1 MSDDDAPQG
10 SIDWATADGQGREAD
25 RGDRGRSGRRVVA
38 HACRTWSNAST
49 ARGAPWGKV
58 KATKALVRVE
68 SVGEGAE
75 GDLRHLLEGAV
86 LQVNADF
93 AQDDED
99 EGGEQSEADRAMT
112 EAFRGFAD

>member
-1 MSDDDAPQG
+1 MSDDHAPQG
-10 SIDWATADGQGREAD
+10 SIEWATADVRGGKLTVEITGDPGAEWSRRLQDVVERLD
-25 RGDRGRSGRRVVA
+25 RTGS
-38 HACRTWSNAST
+38 
-49 ARGAPWGKV
+49 PWGKV

>member
-10 SIDWATADGQGREAD
+10 SIDWATAEVKGGTLTVEIVGDPGAEWSRSLQDVVERLD
-25 RGDRGRSGRRVVA
+25 RTGSA
-38 HACRTWSNAST
+38 
-49 ARGAPWGKV
+49 WGKV
-58 KATKALVRVE
+58 KATKARVRVE